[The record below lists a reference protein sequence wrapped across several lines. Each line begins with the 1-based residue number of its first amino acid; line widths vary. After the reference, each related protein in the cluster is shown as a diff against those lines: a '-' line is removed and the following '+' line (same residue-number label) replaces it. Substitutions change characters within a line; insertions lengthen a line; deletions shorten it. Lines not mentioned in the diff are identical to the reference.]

1 MVATVWAL
9 LVATVYK
16 KKNVTVSPRA
26 SKNKQERER
35 IKKELRLEL
44 PKIA

>member
-1 MVATVWAL
+1 MVVAVWAL

-16 KKNVTVSPRA
+16 KNVIVSPRA